1 MEVRTHHA
9 IDHALC
15 GEPRSI
21 GEGVA
26 EVALSTTREMA
37 ADAHG
42 LVHGGFVFGAID
54 HAAMLAVNDPNVVLG
69 SASVRFT
76 APVRV
81 GEVVLCR
88 AEVSEAKGKKRV
100 VRVAGAVGDVEVLVG
115 ELVAF
120 VVERNILE

>member
-120 VVERNILE
+120 VLERHILE